1 MSLQEVVST
10 ESFIFT
16 RHSTSCNNDDAGKL
30 VNKDKEPSLSDRGV
44 VKTIIHSLKYPKNFN
59 ANHVYVSS
67 LFRTW
72 CTAVLLYGTKKTEFN
87 LYICPYLKE
96 HHSPALTRGNYPKPL
111 DHMVNKFLKF
121 LNYAFKIEDKEFPT
135 TNPAVTTKIKKLE
148 GFTSFMPDTIK
159 LHFHKV
165 HDTTDTTMDPI
176 IFTKGPDGYTLPEGD
191 CSIKARIDD
200 SGLGQDGFLKENT
213 ITRILK
219 QKKSDDEIGFKET
232 GDLQTFMEWFNKDPV
247 LHPKTYPIHVVTHSK
262 TMQEY
267 VKKFKPQTHTQINVI
282 TGTNCCLLETSLSAL
297 AESKTETSANNNVN
311 DLVKITPGYL
321 KELVATPE
329 ALKLDSKATT
339 NIIAAERAEL
349 DGAVLG
355 NTNYLCGDSG
365 SVDPL
370 KPCRSKPSFLQR
382 ITGKQPDRSSA
393 NADDVPTEAD
403 KIKQSPKPSFLS
415 IFSRKSQ
422 EEVVVP
428 TNGGKR
434 TTRRGKR
441 GKKTQKKRKRKRN
454 KRKTASKK

>member
-1 MSLQEVVST
+1 MEVPGA

-44 VKTIIHSLKYPKNFN
+44 VKTILHSLKYPKNFN
-59 ANHVYVSS
+59 TDHTDHVYVSS

-96 HHSPALTRGNYPKPL
+96 HHEPAVTRGNYPKPL
-111 DHMVNKFLKF
+111 DHMVKKFLKF
-121 LNYAFKIEDKEFPT
+121 LNYAFKIEHKEFPT
-135 TNPAVTTKIKKLE
+135 TNPAVTTRIKLDEDDEFAKL
-148 GFTSFMPDTIK
+148 MPPTIK

-165 HDTTDTTMDPI
+165 DDTTDTTIEPI
-176 IFTKGPDGYTLPEGD
+176 IFTKGSDGYTLPAED

-321 KELVATPE
+321 KELVATSE
-329 ALKLDSKATT
+329 QLNEDEKATE
-339 NIIAAERAEL
+339 NIIAAERKEMS
-349 DGAVLG
+349 GAVLG
-355 NTNYLCGDSG
+355 KTNDLCGTSG

-370 KPCRSKPSFLQR
+370 KCSVPSFMSRLNPFSRRKPS
-382 ITGKQPDRSSA
+382 A
-393 NADDVPTEAD
+393 AD
-403 KIKQSPKPSFLS
+403 KLKPAPTSGF
-415 IFSRKSQ
+415 FSRRKPPQ
-422 EEVVVP
+422 VVP
-428 TNGGKR
+428 ENGGKR